1 MPTRFY
7 FPASTAADV
16 TPAFDAGWHYAGEAV
31 RRKLVNT
38 KGASA
43 ITVGTQIGPWTTN
56 NQALDRQYISDGM
69 SAGINFTLATTM
81 KAQLMCREYNNG
93 DNVTDFRVRIKIVSN
108 DGSTVR
114 CVLMNT
120 LHQQSTEFINNA
132 THRNTQFSAST
143 PLGTGVITG
152 TYTTVAGDRLVVELG
167 YGDNTGATPEASAK
181 WGENAT
187 DLPENQTQTTDG
199 AGWIEFS
206 NTITFSNSY
215 TMTATTQ
222 GFTFSGTAANLKKG
236 FLIVAATT
244 NFVFSGT
251 DSTFNKGFR
260 VTADTTAFNL
270 TGQTT
275 GLRTTRKISA
285 DSSTYVLS
293 GTDNSLEKGL
303 KVSADNGAFV
313 LTGQDT
319 SLEQGR
325 KVSADNGSFVLSG
338 TDATLIYTEAGNY
351 TIPADNGSFLLNG
364 TSSSLEVGRKVSTD
378 SGAFVFTG
386 QDATLTYEQSGGY
399 TMPAN
404 SGTFSF
410 SGTNTSLLYKRIME
424 AGNGSYVMTGTPV
437 TLTKASES
445 TIGMVKIK
453 FGYSV
458 RANPNYN
465 KYKR

>member
-16 TPAFDAGWHYAGEAV
+16 SPVFTGPWDNTASAGRY
-31 RRKLVNT
+31 KLAQT
-38 KGASA
+38 KGSSA
-43 ITVGTQIGPWTTN
+43 ITTGSTISAPSGGN
-56 NQALDRQYISDGM
+56 GGLDRQYISDPM
-69 SAGINFTLATTM
+69 SAGITFTSGSTTV
-81 KAQLMCREYNNG
+81 KGQLMTREYNNG
-93 DNVTDFRVRIKIVSN
+93 DNLDRLIMLVKIVSQ
-108 DGSTVR
+108 DG
-114 CVLMNT
+114 NT
-120 LHQQSTEFINNA
+120 LRATVWNKNIYGTAEEFINNA
-132 THRNTQFSAST
+132 THRNNTIANLDVATAS
-143 PLGTGVITG
+143 
-152 TYTTVAGDRLVVELG
+152 YTTVQGDRLVIELG
-167 YGDNTGATPEASAK
+167 YQVSTSGTSPEGSAK

-187 DLPENQTQTTDG
+187 DLPENRTQTTDG

-236 FLIVAATT
+236 FLIAAATT

-251 DSTFNKGFR
+251 NSTFNKGFK

-275 GLRTTRKISA
+275 GLRATRKITA
-285 DSSTYVLS
+285 DNSTYVLS
-293 GTDNSLEKGL
+293 GTANSLEKGF
-303 KVSADNGAFV
+303 KVSADNGVFN

-338 TDATLIYTEAGNY
+338 TDATLIYTEAGEY
-351 TIPADNGSFLLNG
+351 VITADNGSYLLNG

-386 QDATLTYEQSGGY
+386 QDVTLTYEQSGGY
-399 TMPAN
+399 TMPTN

-410 SGTNTSLLYKRIME
+410 SGTNTSLLYKRIFE

>member
-16 TPAFDAGWHYAGEAV
+16 SPVFTGPWDNTASAGRY
-31 RRKLVNT
+31 KLAQT
-38 KGASA
+38 KGSSA
-43 ITVGTQIGPWTTN
+43 ITTGSTISAPSGGN
-56 NQALDRQYISDGM
+56 GGLDRQYISDPM
-69 SAGINFTLATTM
+69 SAGITFTSGSTTV
-81 KAQLMCREYNNG
+81 KGQLMTREYNNG
-93 DNVTDFRVRIKIVSN
+93 DNLDRLIMLVKIVSQ
-108 DGSTVR
+108 DG
-114 CVLMNT
+114 NT
-120 LHQQSTEFINNA
+120 LRATVWNKNIYGTAEEFINNA
-132 THRNTQFSAST
+132 THRNNTIANLDVATAS
-143 PLGTGVITG
+143 
-152 TYTTVAGDRLVVELG
+152 YTTVQ
-167 YGDNTGATPEASAK
+167 
-181 WGENAT
+181 GE
-187 DLPENQTQTTDG
+187 TTDG

-236 FLIVAATT
+236 FLIAAATT

-251 DSTFNKGFR
+251 NSTFNKGFK

-275 GLRTTRKISA
+275 GLRATRKITA
-285 DSSTYVLS
+285 DNSTYVLS
-293 GTDNSLEKGL
+293 GTANSLEKGF
-303 KVSADNGAFV
+303 KVSADNGVFN

-338 TDATLIYTEAGNY
+338 TDATLIYTEAGEY
-351 TIPADNGSFLLNG
+351 VITADNGSYLLNG

-386 QDATLTYEQSGGY
+386 QDVTLTYEQSGGY
-399 TMPAN
+399 TMPTN

-410 SGTNTSLLYKRIME
+410 SGTNTSLLYKRIFE